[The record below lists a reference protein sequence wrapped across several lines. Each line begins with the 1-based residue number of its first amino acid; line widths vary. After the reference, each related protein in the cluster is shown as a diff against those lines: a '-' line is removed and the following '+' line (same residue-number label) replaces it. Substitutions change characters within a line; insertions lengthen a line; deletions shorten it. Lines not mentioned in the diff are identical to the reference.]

1 MKETKQHRA
10 LTSLTTIPTIMRL
23 SIIAFFIALPAAAY
37 ACVPLG
43 GDCNHFPCC
52 NFMACAMLNPS
63 HNGIK
68 IMVCLTA
75 DLL

>member
-10 LTSLTTIPTIMRL
+10 LTTVPTIMRL

-37 ACVPLG
+37 AAAAPCAPLG
-43 GDCNHFPCC
+43 GSCDNTPCC
-52 NFMACAMLNPS
+52 YSNSCAAVMLNGAEYGVS
-63 HNGIK
+63 
-68 IMVCLTA
+68 LTA

>member
-1 MKETKQHRA
+1 MKETKQRRA
-10 LTSLTTIPTIMRL
+10 IITVPTIMRL

-43 GDCNHFPCC
+43 ESCDSSPCC
-52 NFMACAMLNPS
+52 QPYSCGTVTLNL
-63 HNGIK
+63 NGASYG
-68 IMVCLTA
+68 VCLTA